1 MKKEKFGYII
11 RKAEK
16 IGGNKMWTF
25 KEMKEKA
32 RFRLLSNYTK
42 CLFAMI
48 IFNAIS
54 NLLSFVLPVNGNIA
68 AEPMTEEKFL
78 EIQNAVSNNMGLVF
92 SIIAG
97 IFMVSILFSVFIMS
111 PITVGKVRFFNE
123 TARDSSKIKE
133 LFFSFT
139 HGIKSYFNIVRV
151 EFIKAILIAIWVL
164 PGMVIM
170 AGWFY
175 WVSTYSF
182 NLPLASL
189 AGTIIIMISMILVLR
204 KSLEYFFVDYILADE
219 PDISWK
225 MAKKMSKEMTKGQ
238 KISILALQFS
248 FIGWYILGLAFGG
261 FGLIFIL
268 PYVEMTFSELYLY
281 FKDKKSENM
290 QENEQNERENA

>member
-1 MKKEKFGYII
+1 
-11 RKAEK
+11 
-16 IGGNKMWTF
+16 MWTF
-25 KEMKEKA
+25 REMKEKA
-32 RFRLLSNYTK
+32 RFSLLPDYTK
-42 CLFAMI
+42 CLLAVVIYNVM
-48 IFNAIS
+48 A
-54 NLLSFVLPVNGNIA
+54 NLLNFIMPANSNIM
-68 AEPMTEEKFL
+68 AEPMTEAKFI
-78 EIQNAVSNNMGLVF
+78 EIQNAISNNMELVI
-92 SIIAG
+92 SIMAG
-97 IFMVSILFSVFIMS
+97 IFLVSLLFSLFVMAPVS
-111 PITVGKVRFFNE
+111 VGKKRFFNE
-123 TARDSSKIKE
+123 TARGEAKIKE
-133 LFFSFT
+133 LFFAFS
-139 HGIKSYFNIVRV
+139 HGIKTYFNIVRI
-151 EFIKAILIAIWVL
+151 EFIKAIMIAIWVL

-225 MAKKMSKEMTKGQ
+225 KAKEMSKEMTRGQ

-261 FGLIFIL
+261 FGMIFIF

-281 FKDKKSENM
+281 YLAAK
-290 QENEQNERENA
+290 